1 MDDREDRE
9 RFQLRSEKVR
19 SIVGQVP
26 PALTRYGMTIIA
38 VAVGLILLT
47 AALIPYRQVSTGTA
61 VVTTLPEM
69 QPEDSLSV
77 TLRLLPQETIT
88 PIRPG
93 SLILLQGESAAA
105 EGRVNRLSARR
116 DTLGYCTAEAT
127 FLRRDLTPLED
138 STTDYRITTDSG
150 SLLSHILRGLLR

>member
-1 MDDREDRE
+1 MEEREDRE

-77 TLRLLPQETIT
+77 TLRLRPQETIAQV
-88 PIRPG
+88 RPG
-93 SLILLQGESAAA
+93 SLIHLQGESTAA
-105 EGRVNRLSARR
+105 EGRVIRLSARC

-127 FLRRDLTPLED
+127 FLRGDLTPLEA

-150 SLLSHILRGLLR
+150 SLLSHILRGLL

>member
-1 MDDREDRE
+1 MDEREDRE

-61 VVTTLPEM
+61 VITSLPEM

-88 PIRPG
+88 PVRSG
-93 SLILLQGESAAA
+93 SPILLQGEGAAA

-116 DTLGYCTAEAT
+116 DTLGYCSAEAT
-127 FLRRDLTPLED
+127 FLRGDLAPLEG

>member
-1 MDDREDRE
+1 MDEREDRE

-61 VVTTLPEM
+61 VITSLPEM

-88 PIRPG
+88 PVRSG
-93 SLILLQGESAAA
+93 SPILLQGEGAAA

-127 FLRRDLTPLED
+127 FLRRDLAPLEG